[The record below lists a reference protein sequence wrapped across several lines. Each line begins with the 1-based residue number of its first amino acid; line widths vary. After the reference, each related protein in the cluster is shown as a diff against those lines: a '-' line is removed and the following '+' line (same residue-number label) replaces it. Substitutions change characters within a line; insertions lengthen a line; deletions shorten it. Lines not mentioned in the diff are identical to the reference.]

1 MKNLKEH
8 FRKIQKLPT
17 WIFFVPS
24 LILRGCCFLFFRRRL
39 IDPADVVNSKE
50 SCVGVAWHNRLLYF
64 PAVFPKKARQ
74 RTVAVVSASRDG
86 QYVSDLISFFG
97 IRAMRGSSK
106 KRGANALLG
115 ATRALKDGCH
125 VCFTPDG
132 PRGPKYKMSR
142 GPIHL
147 ASNYGA
153 KITPISINA
162 SRYWSMKSWDGF
174 QIPKPFSTLT
184 VVIGTPIAVPPD
196 LDDAGLEE
204 WRQKIEKALMD
215 ITID

>member
-1 MKNLKEH
+1 MNSIKQH
-8 FRKIQKLPT
+8 FRQIKKLPT
-17 WIFFVPS
+17 WFFWFPAA
-24 LILRGCCFLFFRRRL
+24 LMKFYYICFFRHRL
-39 IDPADVVNSKE
+39 IDPNNLCE
-50 SCVGVAWHNRLLYF
+50 NPEQIVGITWHNRLMFICPAF
-64 PAVFPKKARQ
+64 PRRIMRNTSAVI
-74 RTVAVVSASRDG
+74 SASRDG
-86 QYVSDLISFFG
+86 QYLADFLSFFG
-97 IRAMRGSSK
+97 AKALRGSSSRK
-106 KRGANALLG
+106 GAHALRGTIHAIESGRN
-115 ATRALKDGCH
+115 
-125 VCFTPDG
+125 VVFTPDG
-132 PRGPKYKMSR
+132 PRGPKYQMSR